1 MVEYPLF
8 LLLSVFFLCL
18 LLSTYNNITLYL
30 SIEGLSFILYIL
42 TIYPFNKSSIEA
54 SAKYYIMGCYS
65 SGFLLLGIILLYGS
79 TGAFD
84 FLQIKLVLDTGG
96 LESFSL
102 FRYTALISIIFG
114 FLFKLGMFP
123 FHM

>member
-1 MVEYPLF
+1 MLSSYSMV
-8 LLLSVFFLCL
+8 
-18 LLSTYNNITLYL
+18 TLYL

-42 TIYPFNKSSIEA
+42 TIYPFNKSSVEA
-54 SAKYYIMGCYS
+54 AVKYYIMGCYS
-65 SGFLLLGIILLYGS
+65 SGFLLLGIILLYGL

-84 FLQIKLVLDTGG
+84 FLHLKLILDSIDIE
-96 LESFSL
+96 LFSL

>member
-1 MVEYPLF
+1 
-8 LLLSVFFLCL
+8 
-18 LLSTYNNITLYL
+18 
-30 SIEGLSFILYIL
+30 
-42 TIYPFNKSSIEA
+42 
-54 SAKYYIMGCYS
+54 MGCYS